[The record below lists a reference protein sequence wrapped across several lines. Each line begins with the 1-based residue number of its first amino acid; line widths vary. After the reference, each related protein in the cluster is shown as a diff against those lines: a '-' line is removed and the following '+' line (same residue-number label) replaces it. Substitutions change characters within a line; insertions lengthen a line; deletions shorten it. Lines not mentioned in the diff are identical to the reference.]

1 MTNSHQV
8 AHKDYPAKATANAK
22 RGLALNKEVNGKC
35 ATGVGRETA
44 RILSNRLAISDDRL
58 KRMHS
63 YLQRAAVYYKPNDT
77 KACGTIS
84 YLMWGGVPARA
95 WAAKKVEQ
103 LDERMERAAGKM
115 SEGADTGLKNK
126 VKEHNESVTAAHKKT
141 SLPTLRKVYRRGVGA
156 YKTNPSSVR
165 PSVKSPE
172 QWAMARVNSY
182 LYALKNERF
191 RGGAHDTDLFPK
203 GHKLRTKGADK
214 DKK

>member
-141 SLPTLRKVYRRGVGA
+141 SLPTLRKVPPRCWSLQDQ
-156 YKTNPSSVR
+156 PQQR
-165 PSVKSPE
+165 PTQRQVPRTMGDGESE
-172 QWAMARVNSY
+172 Q
-182 LYALKNERF
+182 L
-191 RGGAHDTDLFPK
+191 P
-203 GHKLRTKGADK
+203 LRAQK
-214 DKK
+214 